1 MLYLIFSQKDT
12 YYVKKKENRKGT
24 ADPTI
29 FSLLSLEKQVKQREL
44 SLR

>member
-1 MLYLIFSQKDT
+1 MLYLIFSQKHT
-12 YYVKKKENRKGT
+12 CYVKRKENRKST

-29 FSLLSLEKQVKQREL
+29 FSLLSLGKQVKQREL